1 MTWGSVPPAGAKLY
15 SDVLAAL
22 FAERTPYGAW
32 KLADEVVNGS
42 ATLQNDDE
50 LFVAVPAN
58 TRFAIRGL
66 VNFTSNTTANF
77 RLDWTGPTGYTHIT
91 NTKVYSRIAAAPT
104 QLVDTRT
111 FIEGA
116 LVGAS
121 GAASLVNST
130 HGQLMEL
137 SGWLQTSST
146 AGTAQIRW
154 SQNTSNGSNTTVYA
168 NSFIMLEKV
177 A

>member
-1 MTWGSVPPAGAKLY
+1 MTWTSVPPAGAKLY
-15 SDVLAAL
+15 SSTLTAL
-22 FAERTPYGAW
+22 FTERTPYGAW
-32 KLADEVVNGS
+32 KLADEIVNGS
-42 ATLQNDDE
+42 ASLQNDDE

-66 VNFTSNTTANF
+66 IIFTSGSTPNF

-91 NTKVYSRIAAAPT
+91 NTKVYSRAASAPT

-121 GAASLVNST
+121 GLGTTLST
-130 HGQLMEL
+130 QGQLMEL
-137 SGWLQTSST
+137 TGFYQTSST

-154 SQNTSNGSNTTVYA
+154 AQNTSNGSNTTVYA
-168 NSFIMLEKV
+168 GSFIMLEKV
-177 A
+177 V

>member
-1 MTWGSVPPAGAKLY
+1 MTWTTIPAAGAKLY
-15 SDVLAAL
+15 SSTHTAAMTEL
-22 FAERTPYGAW
+22 RPYGAW
-32 KLADEVVNGS
+32 KLADEIVNGS

-58 TRFAIRGL
+58 TKFAIRGF
-66 VNFTSNTTANF
+66 VIFTSNTTANF
-77 RLDWTGPTGYTHIT
+77 RLGWTGPTGYTHIT

-111 FIEGA
+111 FVEGG

-121 GAASLVNST
+121 GAASLVLST

-137 SGWLQTSST
+137 TGSYQTSST
-146 AGTAQIRW
+146 AGTAQIQW
-154 SQNTSNGSNTTVYA
+154 AQNTSNGSNTTVYA
-168 NSFIMLEKV
+168 GSYIMLEQV
-177 A
+177 V

>member
-1 MTWGSVPPAGAKLY
+1 MTWTTIPAAGGKFY
-15 SDVLAAL
+15 SSTASAA
-22 FAERTPYGAW
+22 FTEVRAYGAW
-32 KLADEVVNGS
+32 KLADEIVNGS
-42 ATLQNDDE
+42 ASLQNDDE

-66 VNFTSNTTANF
+66 INFTSNTTANF

-168 NSFIMLEKV
+168 GSFIMLEKV
-177 A
+177 V